1 MSFKMVCY
9 LGPQTLFKIFMD
21 KQTKEKEEEE
31 IPAKRRKETAK
42 DEKSNILGFDPV
54 TGVYDS
60 SNYEHTVLN
69 MAKVC
74 GQLQKGDILLALTLS
89 KILETKTDFFKKI
102 QHNFEEDENL
112 KEEFMD
118 FISESIAHHFLLQM
132 RSASENRDISSQDEF
147 YNVSMGAVLPTSTLI
162 CHSCDPNIF
171 LCGRSHWKEFAY
183 VAIRDLK
190 SGEELCASYQDKYF
204 GTMEKSERQ
213 SSLLSGFK
221 FTCDC
226 IPCLDDWPTVEE
238 IPDEVKFCCSV
249 CSSGLG
255 VEMRR
260 SENFKKIQLRSSNNF
275 KCESCRLEHSE
286 KELKKKLVQYQKT
299 LKISSN
305 LIENGFTLEAVKS
318 LKEAAQFFQF
328 NLIPP
333 SKEQIKCGYLLAKAI
348 AKSVVNDDVE

>member
-1 MSFKMVCY
+1 MVCY

-213 SSLLSGFK
+213 SSLLNGFE
-221 FTCDC
+221 FNCDC
-226 IPCLDDWPTVEE
+226 IPCLDDWPTMEE

-260 SENFKKIQLRSSNNF
+260 SENFQKIQLSSANNF
-275 KCESCRLEHSE
+275 TCSSCGRKHSE
-286 KELKKKLVQYQKT
+286 RKLKEKLSNYKDSLDV
-299 LKISSN
+299 SSK
-305 LIENGFTLEAVKS
+305 LTDQGSSLASIKS
-318 LKEAAQFFQF
+318 LKEAGQFFQYH
-328 NLIPP
+328 LIPP
-333 SKEQIKCGYLLAKAI
+333 SKQQIKCEELLKKAFNYSI
-348 AKSVVNDDVE
+348 RDEE